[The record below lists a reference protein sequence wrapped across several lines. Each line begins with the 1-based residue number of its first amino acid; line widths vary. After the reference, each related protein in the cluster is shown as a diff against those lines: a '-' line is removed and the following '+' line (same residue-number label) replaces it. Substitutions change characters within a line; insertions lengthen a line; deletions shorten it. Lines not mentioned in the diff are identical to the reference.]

1 MVTAAVR
8 GNYPLNNQTVLY
20 ADTGNAR
27 RYCGT
32 LNWDMIII
40 YFLFIIIIYIY
51 MIIASYRKV

>member
-40 YFLFIIIIYIY
+40 YLLDIIIYIY